1 MQLGWID
8 FSKEDKSNA
17 LNVIN
22 SLKDKGVLDELGFG
36 VIRQAF
42 ANYFFPGTST
52 IQTRAKYFLII
63 PYELQDYIR
72 IGHKPNSDAAGFI
85 KQAQVSINKTERWVG
100 QYLINNCTTDP
111 QASGIIGA
119 RTLASKSW
127 VERPP
132 LSIYWNGL
140 RIYHFFRNDNP
151 NFTYNDFLTAIYNLE
166 RNKLASK
173 ISTND
178 DNKDDKNDSD
188 AGNFSKKS
196 PLIKLDTYKRGWD
209 KEVDIELTQDEAV
222 FLRNRIIT
230 SVPDS
235 IMALLLKED
244 IDLEDCINAGYNNS
258 FELFSKVI
266 KEYVDD
272 ETAKILELANILND
286 FYYITMLRYSYQ
298 LCKGEVEDIVEKWN
312 KAYPNVKK
320 ISNSFDIDDLFKTM
334 NIKNPKLRIFLFK
347 LKEAFLK
354 DDIEQADFLIRKR
367 EFALKTNRAKLSK
380 PDYKD
385 LEAGTYSK
393 FDYRLSNAWA
403 IIRDIRNGEG
413 R

>member
-36 VIRQAF
+36 IIRQAF
-42 ANYFFPGTST
+42 ANYLFPGTST

-72 IGHKPNSDAAGFI
+72 IGHPPKSDAAGFVKRAQELIDWNERCVGHNLI
-85 KQAQVSINKTERWVG
+85 KHCS
-100 QYLINNCTTDP
+100 TDP
-111 QASGIIGA
+111 QTSGIIGA
-119 RTLASKSW
+119 RSIAGKSW

-140 RIYHFFRNDNP
+140 RTYHFFRNDNP
-151 NFTYNDFLTAIYNLE
+151 NFTYNDFLTEIYNLE
-166 RNKLASK
+166 RNKAAAQS
-173 ISTND
+173 SAND

-188 AGNFSKKS
+188 AGNYSKKS
-196 PLIKLDTYKRGWD
+196 PLIKIDTYKKGWD
-209 KEVDIELTQDEAV
+209 KEVDIELTQEESR
-222 FLRNRIIT
+222 FLRDRIIN

-235 IMALLLKED
+235 MMALLLKED
-244 IDLEDCINAGYNNS
+244 IDLEKCLNSGYNNS
-258 FELFSKVI
+258 FETFTKLI
-266 KEYVDD
+266 EEYVDD
-272 ETAKILELANILND
+272 DTKKILELANRLND

-298 LCKGEVEDIVEKWN
+298 LCKGEVGDIVEKWN
-312 KAYPNVKK
+312 KAYPDVKR
-320 ISNSFDIDDLFKTM
+320 ICNSFDIDDLFKTM
-334 NIKNPKLRIFLFK
+334 NIKNPKLRVFLFK

-367 EFALKTNRAKLSK
+367 ELALKTNRAKLSK

-393 FDYRLSNAWA
+393 FDYRLSNAWT